1 MTRMKISS
9 STILGPVFASLLLL
23 ASTNSARADEPA
35 AKAPA
40 GAARTDGKATP
51 AAKAPAK
58 GKEVTLKGTLG
69 CGKCSFKMTDAC
81 QNVLKV
87 KEGGKEVA
95 YFLAPNAVSEEHHEM
110 VCSGTKEVTVKGT
123 VSDEAKGAKGGKK
136 ILTASQITVD

>member
-1 MTRMKISS
+1 MTRMTISS
-9 STILGPVFASLLLL
+9 PAIIGLGLAFILSLP
-23 ASTNSARADEPA
+23 ANGARADEPA
-35 AKAPA
+35 AGK
-40 GAARTDGKATP
+40 DGKAAP
-51 AAKAPAK
+51 AAAAKAPAK

-69 CGKCSFKMTDAC
+69 CGKCSFKMTDSC

-123 VSDEAKGAKGGKK
+123 VSDEGKGGGKGGKK